1 MQGTY
6 RELSDFEA
14 RGRIE
19 KFSAIFSLIILGL
32 TICFLGLSI
41 YGLFD
46 VDETR
51 FAASALEMV
60 RSGDY
65 LVPSFNGEPR
75 LTYPVLYYWFLAV
88 FLKIFG
94 FSPGAFRLVSA
105 VFAFG
110 LIMTVGHIVYRESRV
125 EGGFLAG
132 VILATS
138 SLYAY
143 MARIAMA
150 DMVFSVLLFLSS
162 ILLYLGTFDAKRVN
176 RTMIRAGAFA
186 MALAVLT
193 KGITGLLLPFLSLFL
208 FSWLNGR
215 LKRMAD
221 AILDMRAIVIFL
233 MIVLPWYVAA
243 YIQLGSD
250 QFYLYFI
257 KEFFNRALGV
267 NTGHRGPIYY
277 FVPVIVLGMFPWSFF
292 LPQTVF
298 SILKERGFSLRAVGE
313 NISLD
318 MFLLLFSGVI
328 FIFFSLSAAKVPT
341 QVLPLFPALAII
353 VALYLEKAIVHRKYP
368 ELGFVSGAYA
378 YALSS
383 FLLGILFIYPKDYFP
398 IVSEAG
404 LTHLTFYAGLLMVT
418 GGFFASFFAII
429 RKNISRPRVKIFAAM
444 LITQLLFLWFVF
456 FAVLPGLFQYRQID
470 LQDISQVIKTAD
482 DGDSPVIFYKKFK
495 PSVTMLTGRV
505 VHQARTYEEVIAYT
519 AKKQSAYLIFP
530 GTEPTVDLTS
540 LGVVSELYQGRLY
553 SLYKIRVK

>member
-1 MQGTY
+1 VPGTFK
-6 RELSDFEA
+6 ELSDFEA

-32 TICFLGLSI
+32 IICFLGLSI

-75 LTYPVLYYWFLAV
+75 LTYPVLYYWFLV
-88 FLKIFG
+88 GFLKIFG

-193 KGITGLLLPFLSLFL
+193 KGITGLILPFLSLFL

-221 AILDMRAIVIFL
+221 AILDVRAIVIFL

-250 QFYLYFI
+250 QFYLHFV
-257 KEFFNRALGV
+257 KELFNSALGV

-277 FVPVIVLGMFPWSFF
+277 FVPVIVLGMFPWTFF

-298 SILKERGFSLRAVGE
+298 SILKERGFSLKAVGE

-318 MFLLLFSGVI
+318 MFLLLFS
-328 FIFFSLSAAKVPT
+328 
-341 QVLPLFPALAII
+341 LPLFPALAII
-353 VALYLEKAIVHRKYP
+353 TALYLEKAIVHRKYP

-378 YALSS
+378 YALAS
-383 FLLGILFIYPKDYFP
+383 FLLGILFIYPKEYFP
-398 IVSEAG
+398 IISEAG

-418 GGFFASFFAII
+418 GGFFVAFFAII
-429 RKNISRPRVKIFAAM
+429 RKKIDRPRVKIFAAM
-444 LITQLLFLWFVF
+444 LIPQLLFLWFVF
-456 FAVLPGLFQYRQID
+456 FAVLPGLYQYRQID
-470 LQDISQVIKTAD
+470 LQEISRVIKTAD
-482 DGDSPVIFYKKFK
+482 GGESPVIFYKKFK

-519 AKKQSAYLIFP
+519 SKKQNAYLIFP
-530 GTEPTVDLTS
+530 GTEPTVDLTA